1 MKRCARVRKPPGVS
15 LSLEQKLRTAERIEA
30 TGLKETEVGYPG
42 AVDEH
47 YRFTQALKRA
57 GVGLRTSAHVRAY
70 LSGTRWKEEVD
81 RAIEA
86 GSDIINLLLHS
97 SRSHLR
103 AYPWLRQEELPER
116 TASCVEYAKRRGKD
130 TAFGLADTVM
140 TDPTVVASC
149 YDAAREAGVNR
160 LYIYD
165 GQGCATPEAMAYLTR
180 LAADICGG
188 EAQIAVHCHNDLGLA
203 LANSLAAV
211 QEGATVVDAVVNGL
225 GDRAGNAALEELVVA
240 LTVLYG
246 IHTGVDL
253 EKLSSLS
260 EFVSEVYGVPL
271 ARTKPL
277 VGANAYRH
285 QTDSHILGLLTGQ
298 WWTYEVIRAE
308 ALGRTRSLEFGP
320 ATLHSGYGAIMAK
333 IQSMGLEATANKV
346 QTVLAAL
353 RRALKTDAF
362 LTEREM
368 ERLILASIGDE
379 C

>member
-1 MKRCARVRKPPGVS
+1 
-15 LSLEQKLRTAERIEA
+15 
-30 TGLKETEVGYPG
+30 
-42 AVDEH
+42 
-47 YRFTQALKRA
+47 
-57 GVGLRTSAHVRAY
+57 
-70 LSGTRWKEEVD
+70 
-81 RAIEA
+81 
-86 GSDIINLLLHS
+86 
-97 SRSHLR
+97 
-103 AYPWLRQEELPER
+103 
-116 TASCVEYAKRRGKD
+116 
-130 TAFGLADTVM
+130 M

-165 GQGCATPEAMAYLTR
+165 GQGCATPEPMAYLTR

-188 EAQIAVHCHNDLGLA
+188 EAEIAVHCQNDLGLA
-203 LANSLAAV
+203 LANSLATV
-211 QEGATVVDAVVNGL
+211 REGATVVDAVLNGL

-246 IHTGVDL
+246 IDTGVEL

-260 EFVSEVYGVPL
+260 SEFVSVVYGVPL

-333 IQSMGLEATANKV
+333 IQSMGFEATPNKV
-346 QTVLAAL
+346 QTVSAAL

-368 ERLILASIGDE
+368 ERLIIASIGDK